1 MNDAENAENVGNV
14 GNAKGAGVLKKL
26 RLRLGKDFFS
36 AKNIAVFGVL
46 LAVSIVLQIF
56 GGSIQIG
63 VASLN
68 FTLVPLV
75 LAALLYG
82 AWGGAFIGAVNG
94 VIVFLT
100 ACVLAPSGLFVAMFA
115 MSPFMMFLIC
125 FLKTTA
131 AGFISGLLFD
141 IVACKNERTAVFVA
155 SGIAPV
161 INTGIF
167 VLGMLCLYNDI
178 AEIIGDSSQVVYT
191 IFVGCVSFNFFIEL
205 AINLLVAPAL
215 YVVYRAVEKQ
225 FKK

>member
-1 MNDAENAENVGNV
+1 MNQTENAASAGGVTA
-14 GNAKGAGVLKKL
+14 AKRL

-36 AKNIAVFGVL
+36 AKNIAVYGVL

-100 ACVLAPSGLFVAMFA
+100 ACVFAPSGLFVAMFA
-115 MSPFMMFLIC
+115 LNPFAMFLIC
-125 FLKTTA
+125 FLKTTV
-131 AGFISGLLFD
+131 AGFLSGLFFD
-141 IVACKNERTAVFVA
+141 LVAGKNKRAAVFVA
-155 SGIAPV
+155 SGVAPIV
-161 INTGIF
+161 NTGIF

-178 AEIIGDSSQVVYT
+178 AQIIGDSAQVIYT

-225 FKK
+225 FVR

>member
-1 MNDAENAENVGNV
+1 MKQETVKADNAENTVKANRV
-14 GNAKGAGVLKKL
+14 
-26 RLRLGKDFFS
+26 RLWIGKDFFS
-36 AKNIAVFGVL
+36 AKNIAVYGVL

-56 GGSIQIG
+56 GGSIKIG

-68 FTLVPLV
+68 FTLIPMV

-100 ACVLAPSGLFVAMFA
+100 ACVLAPDGLFVAMFA
-115 MSPFMMFLIC
+115 LNPVMMFVIC

-131 AGFISGLLFD
+131 AGFVCGLLFD
-141 IVACKNERTAVFVA
+141 LIAKRNLRASIFVA
-155 SGIAPV
+155 SGVAPIV
-161 INTGIF
+161 NTGIF

-178 AEIIGDSSQVVYT
+178 AQIIGDSSQVIYT

-205 AINLLVAPAL
+205 AVNLLVAPAL
-215 YVVYRAVEKQ
+215 YVVYRAVERQ
-225 FKK
+225 FRK